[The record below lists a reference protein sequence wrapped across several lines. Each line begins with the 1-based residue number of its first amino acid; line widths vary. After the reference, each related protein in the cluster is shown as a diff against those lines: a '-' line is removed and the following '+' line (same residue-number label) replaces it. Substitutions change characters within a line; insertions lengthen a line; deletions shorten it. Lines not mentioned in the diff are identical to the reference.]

1 MQIGAIASSP
11 YVYNTNS
18 VSSASLK
25 PISGIGSDVTS
36 EKIDYSGL
44 TSGETTNPLSQGESS
59 NFMDVLAMQM
69 NMGKINASRIM
80 QPTDDTSTT
89 SDTGADAQQA
99 GGVTAFQM
107 SQAMQAYSTSM
118 MDIA

>member
-25 PISGIGSDVTS
+25 SISGIGSDVTS

-44 TSGETTNPLSQGESS
+44 TSGETINPLSKGESS

-69 NMGKINASRIM
+69 NMGKINASRVM
-80 QPTDDTSTT
+80 QSTEDASKT
-89 SDTGADAQQA
+89 LGMSADIQQA
-99 GGVTAFQM
+99 GDVTAYQM
-107 SQAMQAYSTSM
+107 NQAMQAYSM
-118 MDIA
+118 V

>member
-1 MQIGAIASSP
+1 MQIGAIASLP

-25 PISGIGSDVTS
+25 SISSIGSDVTS

-44 TSGETTNPLSQGESS
+44 TSGETTNPLSKGESS

-69 NMGKINASRIM
+69 NMGKINASLVM
-80 QPTDDTSTT
+80 QSEDDASKTLDMSA
-89 SDTGADAQQA
+89 DTQQA
-99 GGVTAFQM
+99 GDVTAFQM
-107 SQAMQAYSTSM
+107 NQAMQAYSM
-118 MDIA
+118 V